1 MPVPLRSL
9 LRLLVV
15 ALAMCGPFASTLAQA
30 EDEDP
35 NRVLLWHAYRGGERE
50 ALEEIVREL
59 HASGSPV
66 KVDLLAVPYEAF
78 RQRLTAAIPRGNGP
92 DLFIAPHEAVG
103 EWSRSNLLEAMPY
116 PSDLS
121 PAAFLDSTTDAL
133 TFDGQLWAMPL
144 SFKSLALFVNRGLA
158 KTTPGTLEEL
168 VAIGAKVAEVPLAY
182 EAGNFYH
189 HAALMHAHGARL
201 FDADG
206 VIRIDTPEMA
216 SSLALAGELVTGG
229 SVPPESDGALVS
241 NLFNS
246 GTTAFVING
255 PWFLGEI
262 RDDVQFA
269 VEPLPTIGATGQPLQ
284 PFLTVEALYLAAQRT
299 ASDDAVHTVARA
311 IAGLEG
317 SLLRAR
323 KGRQTVPLKAAAA
336 NPLIADDPV
345 LSAFVAQGAQAI
357 ATPNR
362 PEMGAIWEPMNRALR
377 RALRGADA
385 RKAVTE
391 AQQEV
396 SFYLR
401 PPPEEAAPGPYLLL
415 AGLLLLGAAAWC
427 WRSLRRNDVIAR
439 LPAAM
444 PAYAYLAP
452 AALGMTVVVF
462 LPFLAGAAVS
472 LFAHVGGEFTFVGLR
487 NFARILSSSEYG
499 VTHPLSFWFTLAVTV
514 AWTLANV
521 ILHVGIGLGLA
532 LLLRDPWMKLKG
544 VYRVL
549 LIVPWAVPNYIT
561 ALIWKGMFNRQFG
574 AVNAFLDLFGV
585 EPISWFSNF
594 FTSFA
599 ANVAT
604 NTWLGFPFMMVV
616 TLGALQA
623 IPRDLLEAAEVDGAN
638 AWQRF
643 RHVTLPLLKPALLPA
658 VILGS
663 VWTFNMFNI
672 IYLVSAG
679 EPDGSTEIL
688 ISEAYKWAFTRQAQY
703 GYASAY
709 ALMIFGIL
717 WLWGRLTQTVTGAD
731 V

>member
-1 MPVPLRSL
+1 MRVLLALLAAFFMLSPSL
-9 LRLLVV
+9 
-15 ALAMCGPFASTLAQA
+15 AAAQDA
-30 EDEDP
+30 G
-35 NRVLLWHAYRGGERE
+35 RVLLWHAYRGEERA
-50 ALEEIVREL
+50 ALEQIIRALNAERDDVR
-59 HASGSPV
+59 
-66 KVDLLAVPYEAF
+66 VDLLAVPHEAF

-103 EWSRSNLLEAMPY
+103 EWSTNGLLEPLPY
-116 PSDLS
+116 PPGLPVD
-121 PAAFLDSTTDAL
+121 AFLPSTTDAL
-133 TFDGQLWAMPL
+133 RYDGQLWAMPL
-144 SFKSLALFVNRGLA
+144 AFKSLALYYNKA
-158 KTTPGTLEEL
+158 L
-168 VAIGAKVAEVPLAY
+168 VDGVPADFDALLQAGRRAEIPLVY

-189 HAALMHAHGARL
+189 HAAFFHAFGARV

-206 VIRIDTPEMA
+206 QIRVDTPEAAAAFAMV
-216 SSLALAGELVTGG
+216 GKLVADGV
-229 SVPPESDGALVS
+229 VPPESDGALVS
-241 NLFNS
+241 NLFNADKV
-246 GTTAFVING
+246 AFVING

-262 RDDVQFA
+262 RPEVDFGIA
-269 VEPLPTIGATGQPLQ
+269 PLPTVPGAGPLR
-284 PFLTVEALYLAAQRT
+284 PFLTVEALYLAAQHK
-299 ASDDAVHTVARA
+299 ASPAAMALVAQA
-311 IAGLEG
+311 IGGAEG

-323 KGRQTVPLKAAAA
+323 VGRQCVPLVAVGAD
-336 NPLIADDPV
+336 PIIRDDPV
-345 LSAFVAQGAQAI
+345 LAAFVAQGALAV

-362 PEMGAIWEPMNRALR
+362 PEMGAVWEPMNRALR
-377 RALRGADA
+377 RVLRGAEA
-385 RKAVTE
+385 TTSAAE
-391 AQQEV
+391 AQQEIG
-396 SFYLR
+396 FYMR
-401 PPPEEAAPGPYLLL
+401 PAPQEADPTLYLILAGILLL
-415 AGLLLLGAAAWC
+415 AAAVWGV
-427 WRSLRRNDVIAR
+427 RRAR
-439 LPAAM
+439 QVDLVPRMRKAA
-444 PAYAYLAP
+444 PAYAYLLP
-452 AALGMTVVVF
+452 AAAGMTLVVF
-462 LPFLAGAAVS
+462 IPFLAGAAVS
-472 LFAHVGGEFTFVGLR
+472 LFAHAGGEFTFVGLS
-487 NFARILSSSEYG
+487 NFVRILTSQEYG
-499 VTHPLSFWFTLAVTV
+499 VTHPLSFWFTLVVTV

-521 ILHVGIGLGLA
+521 ALHVSIGLGLA
-532 LLLRDPWMKLKG
+532 LLLHDPWMKLKG

-709 ALMIFGIL
+709 ALLIFGIL
-717 WLWGRLTQTVTGAD
+717 AFWGWMTQRMAESA
-731 V
+731 

>member
-1 MPVPLRSL
+1 MFRCARALVLLWLTVAASLVPSGA
-9 LRLLVV
+9 V
-15 ALAMCGPFASTLAQA
+15 A
-30 EDEDP
+30 DEPDP
-35 NRVLLWHAYRGGERE
+35 NRVLLWHAYRGDERA
-50 ALEEIVREL
+50 ALEQIVRNL
-59 HASGSPV
+59 HESDSEV
-66 KVDLLAVPYEAF
+66 RVDLLAVPYEAF

-103 EWSRSNLLEAMPY
+103 EWSRGHLLEAMPY
-116 PSDLS
+116 PADLPPS
-121 PAAFLDSTTDAL
+121 AFLESTTDAL
-133 TFDGQLWAMPL
+133 TFDDTLWAMPL
-144 SFKSLALFVNRGLA
+144 SFKSLALFVNRGLIA
-158 KTTPGTLEEL
+158 ETPADLESLLE
-168 VAIGAKVAEVPLAY
+168 VGRRAAEVPLAY

-189 HAALMHAHGARL
+189 HAALMHAYGARL
-201 FDADG
+201 FGADG
-206 VIRIDTPEMA
+206 TIQIDTPEMA
-216 SSLALAGELVTGG
+216 RSLALAGRLVQNGD
-229 SVPPESDGALVS
+229 VPPETDGALVS
-241 NLFNS
+241 NLFNTGS
-246 GTTAFVING
+246 TAFVING

-262 RDDVQFA
+262 RDDISFEVL
-269 VEPLPTIGATGQPLQ
+269 PLPAVKDAGGPLR
-284 PFLTVEALYLAAQRT
+284 PFLTVEALYLAAQRSS
-299 ASDDAVHTVARA
+299 SDEAVHAVARA
-311 IAGLEG
+311 IGGLEG
-317 SLLRAR
+317 SLLRA
-323 KGRQTVPLKAAAA
+323 KQGRQTVPLIAAAA
-336 NPLIADDPV
+336 APVIADDPV
-345 LSAFVAQGAQAI
+345 LSAFVAQGALAV

-362 PEMGAIWEPMNRALR
+362 PEMGALWEPLNRALR
-377 RALRGADA
+377 RVLRGSDA
-385 RKAVTE
+385 RGATAE

-396 SFYLR
+396 GFYLR
-401 PPPEEAAPGPYLLL
+401 PPPEEAPKGPYLVLLGLALL
-415 AGLLLLGAAAWC
+415 AATAWSF
-427 WRSLRRNDVIAR
+427 RALKTHRVVSR
-439 LPAAM
+439 LPAAL
-444 PAYAYLAP
+444 PAYAYLLP
-452 AALGMTVVVF
+452 AALGMTLVVF
-462 LPFLAGAAVS
+462 VPFLAGAAVS

-487 NFARILSSSEYG
+487 NFTRILSSSEYG
-499 VTHPLSFWFTLAVTV
+499 ITHPLSFWFTLVVTV
-514 AWTLANV
+514 VWTLSNV
-521 ILHVGIGLGLA
+521 VLHVSIGLGLA

-585 EPISWFSNF
+585 EPVSWFSNF

-709 ALMIFGIL
+709 ALLIFGIL
-717 WLWGRLTQTVTGAD
+717 WFWGLMTQKITGAEA
-731 V
+731 

>member
-1 MPVPLRSL
+1 VSRRPP
-9 LRLLVV
+9 RLLARLCVLALV
-15 ALAMCGPFASTLAQA
+15 AMCALPALA
-30 EDEDP
+30 DEPDP
-35 NRVLLWHAYRGGERE
+35 QRVLLWHSYRGEERE
-50 ALEEIVREL
+50 ALEQIVREL
-59 HASGSPV
+59 HASGTDV
-66 KVDLLAVPYEAF
+66 RVDLLAIPSEAF

-92 DLFIAPHEAVG
+92 DLFIAAHEAVG
-103 EWSRSNLLEAMPY
+103 EWSRGHLLEAMPF
-116 PSDLS
+116 PPDLPPRS
-121 PAAFLDSTTDAL
+121 FLTSTTEAL
-133 TFDGQLWAMPL
+133 TFDGTLWALPL
-144 SFKSLALFVNRGLA
+144 SFKSLALFVNRGLVQG
-158 KTTPGTLEEL
+158 TPRTLDEL
-168 VAIGAKVAEVPLAY
+168 VRMGRASAEVPLAY

-189 HAALMHAHGARL
+189 HAALMHGFGARL

-206 VIRIDTPEMA
+206 SIHVDTPEMA
-216 SSLALAGELVTGG
+216 ASFAQVGAWVADGA
-229 SVPPESDGALVS
+229 VPPETDGALVS

-246 GTTAFVING
+246 GAAAFVING

-262 RDDVQFA
+262 REDVSFS
-269 VEPLPTIGATGQPLQ
+269 VEPLPLVDATGQPMR
-284 PFLTVEALYLAAQRT
+284 PFLTVEALYLAAGRH
-299 ASDDAVHTVARA
+299 ASDGAIHTVSRA
-311 IAGLEG
+311 IGGLDG
-317 SLLRAR
+317 SLRRAR
-323 KGRQTVPLKAAAA
+323 QGRQTVPLIEAAKD
-336 NPLIADDPV
+336 PVVADDAV

-362 PEMGAIWEPMNRALR
+362 PEMGALWEPMNRALR
-377 RALRGADA
+377 RALRGADPTVA
-385 RKAVTE
+385 CVE
-391 AQQEV
+391 AQQEIG
-396 SFYLR
+396 FYLR
-401 PPPEEAAPGPYLLL
+401 PPPEPAAPGPYLV
-415 AGLLLLGAAAWC
+415 LLGLVLFGGAALAL
-427 WRSLRRNDVIAR
+427 RSLRRNRVLAR
-439 LPAAM
+439 LPSAL
-444 PAYAYLAP
+444 PAYAYLLP
-452 AALGMTVVVF
+452 AALGMTLVVF
-462 LPFLAGAAVS
+462 VPFLAGAAVS
-472 LFAHVGGEFTFVGLR
+472 LFAHTGGEFTFVGLR

-499 VTHPLSFWFTLAVTV
+499 ITHPLSFWFTLVVTV
-514 AWTLANV
+514 LWTLSNV
-521 ILHVGIGLGLA
+521 ALHVSIGLGLA

-544 VYRVL
+544 LYRVL

-585 EPISWFSNF
+585 EPVSWFSNF

-623 IPRDLLEAAEVDGAN
+623 IPRDLLEAAEVDGAS

-709 ALMIFGIL
+709 ALLIFGIL
-717 WLWGRLTQTVTGAD
+717 WVWGLATQKVTGAEA
-731 V
+731 